1 MMPTS
6 CYGLLILALAA
17 APQQGQDYNPLD
29 PDLRTQLN
37 AARGIMEKER
47 RIILASELNLTGEER
62 DKFWD
67 LYNDYVNDAREVNDL
82 RVDVIV
88 RYAENYR
95 QMSDKLAKEL
105 VNDRFR
111 HERELLKLRERYLKK
126 MPGCPDPGYPG
137 SAAAL
142 IRVRLAP
149 GPILNQAD
157 RGEIPVPFLTCPG
170 SYSGSSPDC
179 RFGVAVCSW
188 VMARSHWPRTHK
200 S

>member
-126 MPGCPDPGYPG
+126 MRKVLPETKVARFFQVELKMD
-137 SAAAL
+137 AAL
-142 IRVRLAP
+142 NYNLA
-149 GPILNQAD
+149 A
-157 RGEIPVPFLTCPG
+157 RIPVIQ
-170 SYSGSSPDC
+170 D
-179 RFGVAVCSW
+179 
-188 VMARSHWPRTHK
+188 PRRR
-200 S
+200 